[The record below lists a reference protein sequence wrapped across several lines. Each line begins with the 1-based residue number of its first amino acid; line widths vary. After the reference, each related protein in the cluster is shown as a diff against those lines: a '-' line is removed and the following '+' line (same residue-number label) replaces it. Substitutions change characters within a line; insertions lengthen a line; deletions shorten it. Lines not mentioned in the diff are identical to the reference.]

1 MTDIEDLIDKR
12 PSVMVK
18 LGLPLLV
25 VYFIV
30 YFVILA
36 NIEYSFIIETKFEYV
51 NDNKIRVETDKIG
64 DIAIKNNHVLLTY
77 KYNHNLIV
85 KNIFIADK
93 QCFNDYII
101 LDLGKID
108 FNQELKNSED
118 RVVKMQKEGESILD
132 IVLEKIKT
140 SINIL

>member
-1 MTDIEDLIDKR
+1 
-12 PSVMVK
+12 MVK
-18 LGLPLLV
+18 LGLPFLV

-30 YFVILA
+30 YFVVLA
-36 NIEYSFIIETKFEYV
+36 NIEYSSVIETKFEYV
-51 NDNKIRVETDKIG
+51 NDNKIRIAIDKIG

-85 KNIFIADK
+85 KNVVIADR
-93 QCFNDYII
+93 QYFNDYIVF
-101 LDLGKID
+101 DLGKID
-108 FNQELKNSED
+108 FNQELKNSAD
-118 RVVKMQKEGESILD
+118 GVIKIQKKDESILD

>member
-18 LGLPLLV
+18 LGLPFLV

-30 YFVILA
+30 YFAVLA
-36 NIEYSFIIETKFEYV
+36 NIEYSSVIETKFEYV
-51 NDNKIRVETDKIG
+51 NDNKIRIAIDKIG

-85 KNIFIADK
+85 KNVVITDK
-93 QCFNDYII
+93 QYFNDYIVF
-101 LDLGKID
+101 DLGKID
-108 FNQELKNSED
+108 FNQELKNSAD
-118 RVVKMQKEGESILD
+118 GVIKIQKKDESILD

>member
-118 RVVKMQKEGESILD
+118 RVVKMQKEDESILD

>member
-101 LDLGKID
+101 LDLEKID

-118 RVVKMQKEGESILD
+118 RVVKMQKEDESILD